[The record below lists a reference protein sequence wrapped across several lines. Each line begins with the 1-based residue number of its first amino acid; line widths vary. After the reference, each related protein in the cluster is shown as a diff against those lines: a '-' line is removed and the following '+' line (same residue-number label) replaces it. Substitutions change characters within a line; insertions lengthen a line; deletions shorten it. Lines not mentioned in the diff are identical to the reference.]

1 MKRRIVMLS
10 VLAILLSG
18 VVMAGLASAGQ
29 VIYLENGQS
38 GEVRVNEPATFVCNV
53 SGGTYVWD
61 FGDGSV
67 ERTNLSTV
75 THVYAEEGDY
85 SVTVTV
91 NGTTISYTLN
101 AISTSTDGAMLALLG
116 AGLAVGVAGMG
127 TGIGSGIAG
136 SAAAGA
142 TASHP
147 EKFGKYFVFQTLP
160 QTQAI
165 YGLLVAILILIGTG
179 SLSGGGAV
187 PLGAGLVAVGA
198 GLAVGIAGLSAIG
211 QGVAAAGAIGAYSE
225 KDEVFGKGIVF
236 SALPETQAIY
246 GLLVA
251 IMLMV
256 FSGLLGDPNAMMK
269 FSGVDGVRMGLTA
282 IGAGLAVGI
291 AGLSAIGQGIAA
303 GSGIGTTAQKPEM
316 FGKSI
321 VFSALPET
329 QAIYGLLIAILL
341 MVFSGII
348 GEKHLGLSGLTL
360 GVAAVGAG
368 VGVGIAGLS
377 AIGQGI
383 TAASGI
389 SATARKPESFGRSMI
404 FSVMSETPAIFALLI
419 AILIMIGTG
428 IMG

>member
-1 MKRRIVMLS
+1 MKKRILITALA
-10 VLAILLSG
+10 VLVLGTIILG
-18 VVMAGLASAGQ
+18 TASAEQ
-29 VIYLENGQS
+29 VLYVENSGN
-38 GEVRVNEPATFVCNV
+38 GEVRAGETATFVCNATG
-53 SGGTYVWD
+53 SSYVWD
-61 FGDGSV
+61 FGDGNV
-67 ERTNLSTV
+67 VTTNLSTV
-75 THVYAEEGDY
+75 SHVYSKQGEY
-85 SVTVTV
+85 TVTV
-91 NGTTISYTLN
+91 KVNGKTITYKVN
-101 AISTSTDGAMLALLG
+101 AVSTSSDGAMLALIG

-127 TGIGSGIAG
+127 TGIGSGITG

-179 SLSGGGAV
+179 ALSGGASV
-187 PLGAGLVAVGA
+187 PIGAGMVAIGA
-198 GLAVGIAGLSAIG
+198 GLAVGIAGLSAVG

-246 GLLVA
+246 GLLVS

-256 FSGLLGDPNAMMK
+256 FAGLLGDPNAMK
-269 FSGVDGVRMGLTA
+269 RFAGADGIRMGLTA

-303 GSGIGTTAQKPEM
+303 GSGIGTTAEKPDM

-348 GEKHLGLSGLTL
+348 GAKSLGLGGIKL
-360 GVAAVGAG
+360 GIAAIGAG
-368 VGVGIAGLS
+368 LAVGIAGLS

-389 SATARKPESFGRSMI
+389 SATAKRPDTFGRSMI
-404 FSVMSETPAIFALLI
+404 FSVMSETPAIFALLV
-419 AILIMIGTG
+419 AILIMIGVH